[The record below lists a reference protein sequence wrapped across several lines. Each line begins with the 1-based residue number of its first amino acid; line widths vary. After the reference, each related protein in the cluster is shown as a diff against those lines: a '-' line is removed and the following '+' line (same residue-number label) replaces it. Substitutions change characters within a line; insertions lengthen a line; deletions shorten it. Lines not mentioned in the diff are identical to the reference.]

1 MAPAFLR
8 KGWSLGVL
16 IRGIAALVCGYV
28 LLGASSA
35 NALPSFA
42 RQTGQGCPI
51 CHTGGNF
58 PELTPF
64 GRDFKLNGYTLSTGE
79 SDIPPLAVMLG
90 TGFTNTRTGQPP
102 EAAPRYGPNDN
113 FALEFVSVFYGGKII
128 DNLGAFAQSTYSDT
142 KMNYNWDNTDVR
154 LTAPF
159 ELFDHDVVLGADFNN
174 NPTVSDI
181 YNTTPAFGFPFTSAS
196 LAPTPAA
203 STLIEGHFAQQV
215 TGLGAYSMVDDTL
228 YSEFSLYRM
237 LPKDTQRTFGI
248 HPVGETEIESV
259 APYWRV
265 ALHRD
270 WDVNSVEAG
279 TYGLFANTFPGRVR
293 DFGTDKF
300 VDYGVDAQYQYITE
314 HHYAGLYA
322 NFIHEDQT
330 LGASQAAGVSANS
343 SNSLNS
349 LRLRGSY
356 FYSQDWSKYGFTV
369 QYFRINGSKDT
380 GLFTPSPIH
389 GSANGSPDSNGWI
402 FELDY
407 LPFINTAPLSFWPW
421 AQVKLSLQYVAF
433 NKFNGA
439 TRNYDGFGRDASENN
454 TLFLLAW
461 FAF

>member
-8 KGWSLGVL
+8 KAWCPGFLIWGV
-16 IRGIAALVCGYV
+16 AAFVCGYV

-51 CHTGGNF
+51 CHLGGNW
-58 PELTPF
+58 PALTSF
-64 GRDFKLNGYTLSTGE
+64 GRAFKLNGYTLSTGE
-79 SDIPPLAVMLG
+79 SDIPPLAIMVG
-90 TGFTNTRTGQPP
+90 PAFTNTRTSQPP
-102 EAAPRYGPNDN
+102 EAAPQFGPNDN
-113 FALEFVSVFYGGKII
+113 FSLEFVSLFYGGKII
-128 DNLGAFAQSTYSDT
+128 DNLGTFAQVTYSDT
-142 KMNYNWDNTDVR
+142 KKNFNWDNTDVR
-154 LTAPF
+154 LTTPT
-159 ELFDHDVVLGADFNN
+159 EIFDHDVVLGADVNN

-203 STLIEGHFAQQV
+203 STLIEGHFAQEV
-215 TGLGAYSMVDDTL
+215 VGLGANSMIDDTL
-228 YSEFSLYRM
+228 YSEVSLYKM
-237 LPKDTQRTFGI
+237 LAKDTQRTFGI
-248 HPVGETEIESV
+248 HPEGQTEIEGV

-265 ALHRD
+265 ALQREWGEHF
-270 WDVNSVEAG
+270 VEAG
-279 TYGLFANTFPGRVR
+279 TYGLFANTFPARIHE
-293 DFGTDKF
+293 FGTDKF
-300 VDYGVDAQYQYITE
+300 VDYGVDAHYQYNSDPHT
-314 HHYAGLYA
+314 AALYV

-343 SNSLNS
+343 SNTLNS
-349 LRLRGSY
+349 LRLTGNY
-356 FYSQDWSKYGFTV
+356 FYSQDWSRYGFTV

-407 LPFINTAPLSFWPW
+407 LPFVNNPPLSFWPW
-421 AQVKLSLQYVAF
+421 AQVKFSLQYVAF

-461 FAF
+461 IAF

>member
-1 MAPAFLR
+1 MAPAFR
-8 KGWSLGVL
+8 RDGCDLGVL
-16 IRGIAALVCGYV
+16 IRGIAALVFAYAIF
-28 LLGASSA
+28 GASSA

-51 CHTGGNF
+51 CHAGGNF

-64 GRDFKLNGYTLSTGE
+64 GRAFKLNGYTLSTGE
-79 SDIPPLAVMLG
+79 SDIPPLAVMVG
-90 TGFTNTRTGQPP
+90 TGFTNTRTGQPGG
-102 EAAPRYGPNDN
+102 AAPHFGANDN
-113 FALEFVSVFYGGKII
+113 FSLEFASLFYGGKII
-128 DNLGAFAQSTYSDT
+128 DNLGAFAQVTYSDT
-142 KMNYNWDNTDVR
+142 ARNFNWDNTDVR
-154 LTAPF
+154 LTTPIQ
-159 ELFDHDVVLGADFNN
+159 LFDHDVVLGANFNN

-196 LAPTPAA
+196 LAPRPAA
-203 STLIEGHFAQQV
+203 ATLIEGGLAQQV
-215 TGLGAYSMVDDTL
+215 GGLGAYSMVDDTL
-228 YSEFSLYRM
+228 YTEFSLYKT

-248 HPVGETEIESV
+248 HPEGQTEIDGV

-265 ALHRD
+265 ALQRD
-270 WDVNSVEAG
+270 WAEHAVEAG

-293 DFGTDKF
+293 DFGTDKI
-300 VDYGVDAQYQYITE
+300 VDYGVDAQYQYNSE

-343 SNSLNS
+343 SNTLNS
-349 LRLRGSY
+349 LRLRGTY

-369 QYFRINGSKDT
+369 QYFSINGSGDT
-380 GLFTPSPIH
+380 GLFAPGPIS
-389 GSANGSPDSNGWI
+389 GSANGRPNSKGWI

-407 LPFINTAPLSFWPW
+407 LPFINTQPLSFWPW

-433 NKFNGA
+433 TKFNGA
-439 TRNYDGFGRDASENN
+439 SRNFDGFGRDASENN